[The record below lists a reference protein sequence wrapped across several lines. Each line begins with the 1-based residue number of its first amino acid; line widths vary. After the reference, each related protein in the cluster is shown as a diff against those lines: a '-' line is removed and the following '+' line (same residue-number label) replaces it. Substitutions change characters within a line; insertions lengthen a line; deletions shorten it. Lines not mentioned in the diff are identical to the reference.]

1 MAEEGEVVRPQ
12 LVFLLLALRRRR
24 LLRLLL
30 LLRHCCR
37 SSCSRNSGCGDGCVG
52 RLLAVERLGLE
63 VKEDEQANVAKTGEE
78 GEDNVGQR
86 VHGGLLQELG

>member
-12 LVFLLLALRRRR
+12 LVFLLLLALRRRR
-24 LLRLLL
+24 FLRLLL
-30 LLRHCCR
+30 LLCHCC

-52 RLLAVERLGLE
+52 RLLAVEGLGLE

-78 GEDNVGQR
+78 GEDDVGQR
-86 VHGGLLQELG
+86 GHGGLLQELG

>member
-1 MAEEGEVVRPQ
+1 MAEEREVVRPQ
-12 LVFLLLALRRRR
+12 LVLLLLALRRRR
-24 LLRLLL
+24 FLRLLL
-30 LLRHCCR
+30 LLCHCC

-52 RLLAVERLGLE
+52 RLLAVEGLGLE

-78 GEDNVGQR
+78 GEDDVGQR

>member
-1 MAEEGEVVRPQ
+1 MAEEREVVRPQ

-30 LLRHCCR
+30 LLRHCC
-37 SSCSRNSGCGDGCVG
+37 SRHSGCGDGSGG
-52 RLLAVERLGLE
+52 RLLAVEGLGLE
-63 VKEDEQANVAKTGEE
+63 VKEDEQANVAKTGEQR
-78 GEDNVGQR
+78 EDEVGQR

>member
-12 LVFLLLALRRRR
+12 LVFLLLLALRRRR
-24 LLRLLL
+24 FLRLLG
-30 LLRHCCR
+30 HCC

-52 RLLAVERLGLE
+52 RLLAVEGLGLE

-78 GEDNVGQR
+78 GEDDVGQR

>member
-12 LVFLLLALRRRR
+12 LVFLLLLALRRRR

-30 LLRHCCR
+30 LLRYC
-37 SSCSRNSGCGDGCVG
+37 CSRNSGCGDGSVG
-52 RLLAVERLGLE
+52 RLLAVEGLGLE

-78 GEDNVGQR
+78 GEDDVGQR

>member
-12 LVFLLLALRRRR
+12 LVFPLLALRRRR

-30 LLRHCCR
+30 LLCHCC

-52 RLLAVERLGLE
+52 RLLAVEGLGLE

-78 GEDNVGQR
+78 GEDDVGQR

>member
-30 LLRHCCR
+30 LLCHCC

-52 RLLAVERLGLE
+52 RLLAVEGLGLE

-78 GEDNVGQR
+78 GEDDVGQR

>member
-12 LVFLLLALRRRR
+12 LVFLLLLALRRRR
-24 LLRLLL
+24 FLRLLL
-30 LLRHCCR
+30 LCHCC

-52 RLLAVERLGLE
+52 RLLAVEGLGLE

-78 GEDNVGQR
+78 GEDDVGQR